1 MNEKLYDLLVDGGV
15 FTHGI
20 GDIKDDDVISK
31 FESVIKLNGLYS
43 KEKLRKLNYN
53 VTGKVSGYIRN
64 TNERYISLFDPSLG
78 SLRKQL
84 LSDKIKNLP
93 LGLNDIT
100 FLIDNS
106 IESDALAR
114 RHEIISS
121 ELIVKDYLPFDYFI
135 GIVIPNDE
143 KIKKEV
149 INILIQY
156 DIELLVYDIEGNE
169 IKYSRKI
176 K

>member
-20 GDIKDDDVISK
+20 GNINEKDIILK

-43 KEKLRKLNYN
+43 KEKLKKLNYN
-53 VTGKVSGYIRN
+53 VEGKVSGNIRN
-64 TNERYISLFDPSLG
+64 AAERYISLFDPSRYFLK
-78 SLRKQL
+78 KQL
-84 LSDKIKNLP
+84 LSDKIRNLP

-106 IESDALAR
+106 IETDSLAK

-121 ELIVKDYLPFDYFI
+121 ELIIKDYLPFDYFI
-135 GIVIPNDE
+135 GIVIPKNE
-143 KIKKEV
+143 EIKNA
-149 INILIQY
+149 IIDILKQY
-156 DIELLVYDIEGNE
+156 DIVLLLYDIDGNE
-169 IKYSRKI
+169 IEYNRKI